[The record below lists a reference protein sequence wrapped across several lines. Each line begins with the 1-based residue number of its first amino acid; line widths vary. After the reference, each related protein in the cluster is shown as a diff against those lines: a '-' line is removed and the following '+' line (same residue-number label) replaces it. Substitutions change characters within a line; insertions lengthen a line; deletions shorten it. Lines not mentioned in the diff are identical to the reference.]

1 MDRVAIVINIIF
13 ICHGDIY
20 RSSTAEIIFKDMT
33 KQIFQV
39 PQIQNGIANLVY
51 PPAKAVRYCY
61 NFNTNKS
68 KGDYQN
74 DKQAAFGNDRFI
86 QR

>member
-13 ICHGDIY
+13 ICHGDICH
-20 RSSTAEIIFKDMT
+20 SSTAEIIFKDMA

-51 PPAKAVRYCY
+51 SPAKAVRYHG
-61 NFNTNKS
+61 NFNTKS
-68 KGDYQN
+68 TKGDYQN

>member
-13 ICHGDIY
+13 ICHGDIC
-20 RSSTAEIIFKDMT
+20 RSSTAEIIFKDMA

-39 PQIQNGIANLVY
+39 PQIQNGIVNPVY
-51 PPAKAVRYCY
+51 PPAKAVRYHY
-61 NFNTNKS
+61 NFNTNQS

-74 DKQAAFGNDRFI
+74 DK
-86 QR
+86 

>member
-13 ICHGDIY
+13 ICHGDIH
-20 RSSTAEIIFKDMT
+20 RSSTAEIIFKYGKAKRIA

-39 PQIQNGIANLVY
+39 TQIQNSIANPVY
-51 PPAKAVRYCY
+51 FPAKTVRYYY
-61 NFNTNKS
+61 NFNTNQS

-74 DKQAAFGNDRFI
+74 DK
-86 QR
+86 